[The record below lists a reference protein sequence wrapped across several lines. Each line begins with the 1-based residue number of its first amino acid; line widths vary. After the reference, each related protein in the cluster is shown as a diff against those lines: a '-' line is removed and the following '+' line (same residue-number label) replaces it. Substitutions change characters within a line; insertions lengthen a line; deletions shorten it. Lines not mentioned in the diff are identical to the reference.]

1 LRREVTELRASRE
14 RLAVSNDAE
23 RRGIER
29 ALHDGVQ
36 QHLVGLDTGIALVAG
51 TIDTDPAEA
60 KRLLAEVGRDL
71 KEALEESRKLAH
83 RVYPPLLEAGGLRA
97 ALRSAAVIANV
108 PIRIDVAGSASY
120 PPGIASAVYR
130 CCIDLIE
137 RAAATTEVGI
147 TVRDEGG
154 TLAFEIVAD
163 ADVGAERLP
172 LRDRIE
178 ALGGRLTIEGSGGET
193 RAVGSL
199 PLPEGG

>member
-51 TIDTDPAEA
+51 TIDTDP
-60 KRLLAEVGRDL
+60 
-71 KEALEESRKLAH
+71 ESRKLAH